1 MENTKSTDV
10 HIRISIK
17 DKRKLQEK
25 ANKQNLTLS
34 DYILKN
40 TLKVEEN
47 EINLEL
53 LSAYTKITDSIN
65 EISALAEKNPDGE
78 LEKAILSI
86 IKGGCGSVNAE
97 KSSYVKLYLI
107 FLARYLNFLPSK
119 TLRNQ

>member
-1 MENTKSTDV
+1 MSMENTKSTDV

-86 IKGGCGSVNAE
+86 IKGGCGSV
-97 KSSYVKLYLI
+97 
-107 FLARYLNFLPSK
+107 
-119 TLRNQ
+119 

>member
-53 LSAYTKITDSIN
+53 LSAYTQITDSIN

-86 IKGGCGSVNAE
+86 IKGGCGSV
-97 KSSYVKLYLI
+97 
-107 FLARYLNFLPSK
+107 
-119 TLRNQ
+119 